1 MSLVG
6 LSLVFALSED
16 RLVVECYS
24 VVLLDLDIECH
35 YYLAVGLCS
44 ILVLDWICQLDTT
57 PCDLGDLAGCR
68 LHFDRYFVC
77 DILSVYCYG
86 RVTGVG
92 RVRRDRILERYCY
105 ALAVL
110 AFLCILVGQCVGQ
123 RLICLYAIAVDAV
136 LKLALLEYIL
146 DWLAVGD
153 FVRLVFVFS
162 VKYYALIR
170 NDDSFIKYN
179 FYFEGNYY
187 LCSVGYILECPCNR
201 TSCSIDFCFWSYFDL
216 SFSSILGVIRDFVSD
231 RYYICF
237 LAGCVLISDLIGK
250 NISNL
255 YRLTIDHAFDSA

>member
-1 MSLVG
+1 MCLVG
-6 LSLVFALSED
+6 LSRVVALSED

-24 VVLLDLDIECH
+24 VVLIDLDIECH

-44 ILVLDWICQLDTT
+44 ILVLDWICQLDST
-57 PCDLGDLAGCR
+57 PFECYLAVCTCR
-68 LHFDRYFVC
+68 LGECYIVS
-77 DILSVYCYG
+77 DILSVYCYS
-86 RVTGVG
+86 RVAGEG
-92 RVRRDRILERYCY
+92 RVRRDHILELYCY

-110 AFLCILVGQCVGQ
+110 ALLCILVGQCVGQ
-123 RLICLYAIAVDAV
+123 RLICFYVIAVDAV